1 MRTMNADTAE
11 LDKFS
16 ALAASWWD
24 PMGPMRP
31 LHAINPVRTAWI
43 EGHMRLSG
51 KRALDVG
58 CGGGILCESM
68 ARRGAL
74 VTGMDL
80 AQAPLEVAQAHA
92 TEAGLRIDY
101 VQASV
106 EAMAQD
112 HAEAFEL
119 VTCMELLEHVP
130 NPAQVVA
137 ACARLTAPGGWCFF
151 STINRNAKSFA
162 LAIVAAEYIL
172 KLVPRGTHEYARL
185 IRPSELARAIRST
198 PLQWV
203 EIKGLRLNPLTHN
216 ATLCDDVDVNY
227 LVACQKPL
235 H

>member
-1 MRTMNADTAE
+1 MNADTAE

-16 ALAASWWD
+16 TLAASWWD

-43 EGHMRLSG
+43 EGHVRLNG

-58 CGGGILCESM
+58 CGGGILAESM

-74 VTGMDL
+74 VTGLDL

-92 TEAGLRIDY
+92 QEAALRIDY
-101 VQASV
+101 VQTSV

-112 HAEAFEL
+112 HAGAFEV

-130 NPAQVVA
+130 DPLQVVA
-137 ACARLTAPGGWCFF
+137 ACAQLTAPGGWCFF
-151 STINRNAKSFA
+151 STIHRNAKSFA
-162 LAIVAAEYIL
+162 LAIVAAEYVL
-172 KLVPRGTHEYARL
+172 KLVPRGTHAYARL

-198 PLQWV
+198 SLQWI
-203 EIKGLRLNPLTHN
+203 EIKGLRLNPLTHS

-235 H
+235 N